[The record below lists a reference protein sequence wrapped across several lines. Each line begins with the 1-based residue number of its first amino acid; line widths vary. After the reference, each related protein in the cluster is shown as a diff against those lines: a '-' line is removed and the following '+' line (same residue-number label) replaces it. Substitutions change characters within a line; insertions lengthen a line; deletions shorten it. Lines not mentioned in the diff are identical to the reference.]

1 MRFVVHYH
9 EALPPGPVT
18 LTGFASLVGRML
30 HLELHEAGS
39 GAPMY
44 ITAFLPGRP
53 ASVLC
58 GIASGAT
65 LMGGDPQPSAT
76 RIVLVRA
83 PAATAGELRHTNRY
97 LPLEP
102 AALGA
107 DLTALGIVP
116 TEPGAAAAEL
126 CSFLAEGSR
135 SGLSQASQEAQVRL
149 ARLFDSTMEAHVP
162 EIAGVTGTSTVPGV

>member
-1 MRFVVHYH
+1 M
-9 EALPPGPVT
+9 
-18 LTGFASLVGRML
+18 
-30 HLELHEAGS
+30 
-39 GAPMY
+39 
-44 ITAFLPGRP
+44 
-53 ASVLC
+53 
-58 GIASGAT
+58 
-65 LMGGDPQPSAT
+65 
-76 RIVLVRA
+76 RA
-83 PAATAGELRHTNRY
+83 PAATAGELHHTNRY

-135 SGLSQASQEAQVRL
+135 SGLSRASQEPRLRL
-149 ARLFDSTMEAHVP
+149 ARLFDSTMDVHVP

>member
-1 MRFVVHYH
+1 MRFVGGS
-9 EALPPGPVT
+9 PRRPSRRGPWT

-30 HLELHEAGS
+30 HVELHEAAS

-76 RIVLVRA
+76 RFVLVRA
-83 PAATAGELRHTNRY
+83 PALTAGELRHTIAIC
-97 LPLEP
+97 PW
-102 AALGA
+102 
-107 DLTALGIVP
+107 
-116 TEPGAAAAEL
+116 
-126 CSFLAEGSR
+126 SR
-135 SGLSQASQEAQVRL
+135 PRW
-149 ARLFDSTMEAHVP
+149 ART
-162 EIAGVTGTSTVPGV
+162 